1 MKKGVEDLEVYQLAM
16 DIGEMVWAIVLKW
29 DTFAKSAVGNNFV
42 RAADSIAYNI
52 SEGHGRHFFK
62 ENRNFCWIARGSL
75 SETKTAIQ
83 KSFRRKLVNSDE
95 YDILMHKINACYP
108 KLNNYIAYIEKMI
121 PSQKE

>member
-1 MKKGVEDLEVYQLAM
+1 M
-16 DIGEMVWAIVLKW
+16 
-29 DTFAKSAVGNNFV
+29 

-83 KSFRRKLVNSDE
+83 KSFRRKLVNPDE
-95 YDILMHKINACYP
+95 YDILMNKINACYP

-121 PSQKE
+121 PTQKE